1 MLIVSCRVH
10 EGTFIRITMT
20 PTVSRCSSCALR
32 NKVKK
37 KKKKKTPL
45 VSSSPATDIRSRQH
59 LKSVSRL
66 DRPIAVSVA
75 TQTTIIIL
83 IVIVAVV
90 MLIFSYNIC
99 PCLLAPIVA
108 VLIMTS
114 GKVRS
119 STLYLLCFV
128 EDLAIVGAVCFFNT

>member
-1 MLIVSCRVH
+1 MICFCSLIVMLIVSCRVH
-10 EGTFIRITMT
+10 GGTFIRITMT
-20 PTVSRCSSCALR
+20 PTVSRCSCCALR
-32 NKVKK
+32 DKVKK
-37 KKKKKTPL
+37 KRPTPL

-99 PCLLAPIVA
+99 PCLLLLVGADCRGFHHDF
-108 VLIMTS
+108 
-114 GKVRS
+114 GKS
-119 STLYLLCFV
+119 EKQYSIPSLLC
-128 EDLAIVGAVCFFNT
+128 